1 MAARVHDPY
10 CERSAA
16 LGQGF
21 PDLVGGVIGLAVG
34 LARGSVLAAR
44 RLAEDAIW
52 MDSWEAGERPCGCH
66 RHVHRVVVSEC
77 GPCPC
82 SSCCSWCR

>member
-1 MAARVHDPY
+1 MARFHDPY

-16 LGQGF
+16 LGEGF

-34 LARGSVLAAR
+34 LARGSMLAAR

-52 MDSWEAGERPCGCH
+52 MDSSCAGERSCGGCGQ
-66 RHVHRVVVSEC
+66 VHRVVISDC
-77 GPCPC
+77 GPCAD
-82 SSCCSWCR
+82 SSCCSWCG